1 MGERRG
7 ALEDLVKAPFGDVFS
22 GKRVIVTGNT
32 GFKGS
37 WLTVW
42 LSRLGADVY
51 GLSVDIPTQPS
62 PFEIMGLG
70 ERITQHWFDIREKDV
85 VAEVFSNVQ
94 PDFVF
99 HLAAQPV
106 VSISYQ
112 DPVGT
117 LLTNAI
123 GTANVLEALR
133 TLKNRCA
140 AVFITSD
147 KCYHNVE
154 WLWGYR
160 ETDRLGGKDLYS
172 ASKACAEKII
182 QAYYFSFLKEMPE
195 LRIASARA
203 GNVIGGG
210 DWTEN
215 RIVPDCV
222 RSWGKR
228 ESVEIRNPGATR
240 PWQHVL
246 EPLSGYLSL
255 AAALSDNE
263 ALDGESFNFGPR
275 AEQNVTVEEV
285 VRDLAACLWPGG
297 ESSSN
302 AYHVSKGVS
311 FHEAG
316 LLKLNCDK
324 ALALLGWRAVLD
336 YKRMVQFT
344 GEWYREYMSGKE
356 TDMYW
361 FTMDQISAYEKI
373 AGEVSLQW
381 VR

>member
-1 MGERRG
+1 MVR
-7 ALEDLVKAPFGDVFS
+7 ASFGSVFS
-22 GKRVIVTGNT
+22 GKKVVITGNT

-37 WLTVW
+37 WLSVW

-70 ERITQHWFDIREKDV
+70 ERVTQYWLDVREGNAVTSTFADV
-85 VAEVFSNVQ
+85 R

-106 VSISYQ
+106 VSRSYE

-117 LLTNAI
+117 LMSNVI

-133 TLKNRCA
+133 ALKNRCV
-140 AVFITSD
+140 AVFVTSD
-147 KCYHNVE
+147 KCYHNME

-172 ASKACAEKII
+172 ASKACAEKVI
-182 QAYYFSFLKEMPE
+182 QAYFFSFLKEIPE

-222 RSWGKR
+222 RSWSSR
-228 ESVEIRNPGATR
+228 RRVEIRSPKATR

-246 EPLSGYLSL
+246 EPLSGYLRL
-255 AAALSDNE
+255 AAALYASDG
-263 ALDGESFNFGPR
+263 LDGESFNFGPR
-275 AEQNVTVEEV
+275 MEQNVTVEELV
-285 VRDLAACLWPGG
+285 GDLSVYLWPEGLK
-297 ESSSN
+297 E
-302 AYHVSKGVS
+302 AYFISKVAS
-311 FHEAG
+311 FSEAG

-324 ALALLGWRAVLD
+324 SLALLGWKALLD
-336 YKRMVQFT
+336 YPRTIKFT
-344 GEWYREYMSGKE
+344 GEWYREYLSGRGG
-356 TDMYW
+356 DM
-361 FTMDQISAYEKI
+361 FGFSMDQISAYEDLAKEE
-373 AGEVSLQW
+373 AVGW
-381 VR
+381 KP